1 MKQVVEWATEQIG
14 FHKREI
20 GFVDDWDPERHELR
34 QFSMLRF
41 VDDAESGEECF
52 REVEGGMAHFVKLDR
67 RRRLRHGFAEIDVMN
82 AYALS
87 DGEEA
92 EEESMEVDE
101 EALPPVATVSAAMAR
116 GQVGDGPVESY
127 TRDKFYAWWWRWKHC
142 SWWPGEGWSKR
153 CRVRVSNSRIPG
165 VASWLTTSHP
175 CCLCKTWTGTTWTIL
190 KHLPVTEGQRA
201 LQMQEV
207 ALFDAVV
214 FKEYLKI
221 HLSSLYPGQPDMCW
235 DYPAWWTR
243 SERPGH
249 VSSKLGNFV
258 EQWFIHQNPAG
269 CRSGAGM
276 PWTED

>member
-116 GQVGDGPVESY
+116 GQVGDGPGTSSMWSPTPGTSSMPGGGAGSIAAGGPANDGPRDARSESA
-127 TRDKFYAWWWRWKHC
+127 TREIM
-142 SWWPGEGWSKR
+142 SPPGSPYSDHEPPTLPLKMGT
-153 CRVRVSNSRIPG
+153 G
-165 VASWLTTSHP
+165 M
-175 CCLCKTWTGTTWTIL
+175 TWT
-190 KHLPVTEGQRA
+190 R
-201 LQMQEV
+201 
-207 ALFDAVV
+207 F
-214 FKEYLKI
+214 
-221 HLSSLYPGQPDMCW
+221 
-235 DYPAWWTR
+235 
-243 SERPGH
+243 
-249 VSSKLGNFV
+249 
-258 EQWFIHQNPAG
+258 
-269 CRSGAGM
+269 
-276 PWTED
+276 